1 MIYCSNTQK
10 LLQREK
16 PCLGSRDAQEA
27 RGGDEAKETLLTLHS
42 PEGPQPA
49 PCWAT
54 LTTTTTF
61 ANAIE
66 SCNGSVW
73 KEVEV
78 YNWLWGPQL
87 CSENLL
93 PVVGVLPKPG
103 VQIPS
108 QPDVGSR
115 RLALDSDQAP
125 HIFMSEE
132 TWHESKNSACLC
144 LLTECYLEANAD
156 LSEELSGFL
165 IFWL

>member
-1 MIYCSNTQK
+1 M
-10 LLQREK
+10 
-16 PCLGSRDAQEA
+16 
-27 RGGDEAKETLLTLHS
+27 
-42 PEGPQPA
+42 
-49 PCWAT
+49 
-54 LTTTTTF
+54 
-61 ANAIE
+61 
-66 SCNGSVW
+66 
-73 KEVEV
+73 
-78 YNWLWGPQL
+78 
-87 CSENLL
+87 
-93 PVVGVLPKPG
+93 VGVLPKPG

-165 IFWL
+165 IF